1 MRKLKLLFLFFILG
15 FCNFVFSASFDCS
28 KLLSDVENM
37 ICSNSE
43 LSSLDDNLSKIYKKT
58 LDVTENKEYLKSEQ
72 KIWVKKS
79 NFNNAYILS
88 L

>member
-1 MRKLKLLFLFFILG
+1 MRKVKLLFLFFILG

-72 KIWVKKS
+72 KIWVKKKK
-79 NFNNAYILS
+79 
-88 L
+88 